1 MACRSFLG
9 LCLALACGLTPATA
23 EEQLVLVPRE
33 SPAGKP
39 FSVALPVEMLE
50 AGLRSPD
57 SGIKYHWKVI
67 DVATGNPFLVDAG
80 IEGLAEGKIVTSRPI
95 LPVKTPLKAK
105 YRFEVRRSDVD
116 DETPA
121 TVTLVDATGEFTQL
135 AAPVEREPVE
145 GTTGAAARPMP
156 NGAASGAVGNAA
168 ATAGAGE
175 KWPEPFEVEPGS
187 TQEAIAERLGDARAW
202 WNANVIKEFKTKPIV
217 DEVFIRLK
225 LTEDRESDFNLKD
238 QIQTPLIAAA
248 RFYRAAYAA
257 AEADKDGKAEEV
269 WKTQRERLLKEI
281 DADDQETSLV
291 LQLIRNFLDDLEA
304 EIKSKTMGQPNKFG
318 FALRE
323 AAMIIG
329 KLLLKKVNDDIANLG
344 AGPSGDGRSRVEG
357 TTFSGGDG
365 FYGTSHAAVHHAR
378 AMSRIRMRSTRRM
391 ARIQSFQ

>member
-1 MACRSFLG
+1 
-9 LCLALACGLTPATA
+9 
-23 EEQLVLVPRE
+23 
-33 SPAGKP
+33 
-39 FSVALPVEMLE
+39 MLE
-50 AGLRSPD
+50 AGERSPD
-57 SGIKYHWKVI
+57 SGIKYHWKVT
-67 DVATGNPFLVDAG
+67 DAASGSPFPGDPG
-80 IEGLAEGKIVTSRPI
+80 IEGLAEGKIITPRPI
-95 LPVKTPLKAK
+95 LPVKAPLRAK
-105 YRFEVRRSDVD
+105 YRVEVRRSDAD
-116 DETPA
+116 DETPSSVA
-121 TVTLVDATGEFTQL
+121 LVDATGEFTQL
-135 AAPVEREPVE
+135 AAPVETEPAAE
-145 GTTGAAARPMP
+145 TTGAAAIPAP
-156 NGAASGAVGNAA
+156 APPAPPAPTPPAVAGVAA
-168 ATAGAGE
+168 AANAVE
-175 KWPEPFEVEPGS
+175 KWPVPFDVEPGS

-202 WNANVIKEFKTKPIV
+202 WNAHVIKELKKPIV

-225 LTEDRESDFNLKD
+225 LTEDRESEFNLKD

-269 WKTQRERLLKEI
+269 WKTERERLLKEI

-365 FYGTSHAAVHHAR
+365 YYGTSHAAVHHAR